1 MQLDKPNE
9 FVGMP
14 VFAELQTIMEQ
25 IFHKIPSIS
34 FEANDWETFPSEADQ
49 FEREKRIA
57 KVRVFNAN
65 EYVGQLRVVR
75 ENYRN
80 QGTMTVYRVNSPRI
94 ENRISP
100 KNTKTTTNAGQA
112 LRAALKHFA
121 HTASPDE
128 AISKAKETMAREMSN
143 MSYTANRNVERMG
156 DNYETQLVELA
167 FAVHRG
173 EAFDMNKIAK
183 VLNHKDADKLI
194 DTRRI
199 VHSVKDAFNADSGL
213 IVREERDGTLTAID
227 MSVAGPSPSKIS
239 RVADSYGLPELYQ
252 PKLAMLRMLDYKQA
266 VDSIG
271 VKFSI
276 ENTNWYY
283 LAAGE
288 IITTS

>member
-9 FVGMP
+9 FASMP

-25 IFHKIPSIS
+25 IFHKIPSIT
-34 FEANDWETFPSEADQ
+34 FEADDYETFRTADIDT
-49 FEREKRIA
+49 EKRIT

-65 EYVGQLRVVR
+65 EFVGHLRVVR
-75 ENYRN
+75 EQYRN

-94 ENRISP
+94 QNRISP

-128 AISKAKETMAREMSN
+128 TISKAKEAVAREMSN
-143 MSYTANRNVERMG
+143 MSYTANRNVEKMG
-156 DNYETQLVELA
+156 DNYESQLVELA

-173 EAFDMNKIAK
+173 EAFDMNRIAK
-183 VLNHKDADKLI
+183 VLNHKDADKVI

-199 VHSVKDAFNADSGL
+199 VHSVKDAFNANSGL

-227 MSVAGPSPSKIS
+227 MSVVGPSPSKIS
-239 RVADSYGLPELYQ
+239 KIADSYGLPELYQ

>member
-1 MQLDKPNE
+1 MQLDRPNE

-25 IFHKIPSIS
+25 IFLKLPSIS
-34 FEANDWETFPSEADQ
+34 YEATDWEMFRVADIDS
-49 FEREKRIA
+49 EKRIT
-57 KVRVFNAN
+57 KVKVFNAN
-65 EYVGQLRVVR
+65 EIVGQLRVVR

-80 QGTMTVYRVNSPRI
+80 QGTMTVYRINSPRI

-100 KNTKTTTNAGQA
+100 KNTKTTINAGQA
-112 LRAALKHFA
+112 LRAAVKHFS

-128 AISKAKETMAREMSN
+128 AIDTAKNTVAREVSN
-143 MSYTANRNVERMG
+143 LVYNANRNVERMG
-156 DNYETQLVELA
+156 DNYETQLVEMA
-167 FAVHRG
+167 FAVSRG
-173 EAFDMNKIAK
+173 EAFDMSKIAK

-199 VHSVKDAFNADSGL
+199 VSSVKDAFSADSGL

-227 MSVAGPSPSKIS
+227 MSATRPSAS
-239 RVADSYGLPELYQ
+239 RITKMANSYGLPELYQ
-252 PKLAMLRMLDYKQA
+252 PKLAMLRLLDYKQA

-283 LAAGE
+283 LAGGE

>member
-9 FVGMP
+9 FAPMP

-25 IFHKIPSIS
+25 IFHKIPSIT
-34 FEANDWETFPSEADQ
+34 FEADDYETFRATDID
-49 FEREKRIA
+49 FEKRIT
-57 KVRVFNAN
+57 KVRVFNSN
-65 EYVGQLRVVR
+65 EFVGHLRVVR
-75 ENYRN
+75 EQYRN

-94 ENRISP
+94 QNRISP

-121 HTASPDE
+121 HTASPEE
-128 AISKAKETMAREMSN
+128 AISKAKETMSREMSN
-143 MSYTANRNVERMG
+143 MSYNANRNVERMG

-173 EAFDMNKIAK
+173 EAFDMSKIAK

-199 VHSVKDAFNADSGL
+199 VHSVKDAFSANSGL

-239 RVADSYGLPELYQ
+239 KIADSYGLPELYQ

-276 ENTNWYY
+276 DNTNWYY

>member
-9 FVGMP
+9 FASMP

-25 IFHKIPSIS
+25 IFHKIPSIT
-34 FEANDWETFPSEADQ
+34 FEADDYETFRTADIDT
-49 FEREKRIA
+49 EKRITKA
-57 KVRVFNAN
+57 RVFNAN
-65 EYVGQLRVVR
+65 EFVGTLRVVR
-75 ENYRN
+75 EQYRN

-94 ENRISP
+94 QNRISP

-128 AISKAKETMAREMSN
+128 AINKAKETVAREMSN

-156 DNYETQLVELA
+156 DNYESQLVELA

-183 VLNHKDADKLI
+183 VLSHKDADKVI

-199 VHSVKDAFNADSGL
+199 VHSVKDAFNANSGL

-227 MSVAGPSPSKIS
+227 MSVVGPSPSRISKI
-239 RVADSYGLPELYQ
+239 ADSYGLPELYQ

>member
-9 FVGMP
+9 FAPMP

-34 FEANDWETFPSEADQ
+34 FEANDYETFRTADIDT
-49 FEREKRIA
+49 EKRIT
-57 KVRVFNAN
+57 KVKVFNAN
-65 EYVGQLRVVR
+65 EFVGTLRVVR
-75 ENYRN
+75 EQYRN

-94 ENRISP
+94 QNRISP

-128 AISKAKETMAREMSN
+128 AISKAKETVAREMSN
-143 MSYTANRNVERMG
+143 MSYTANRNVEKMG
-156 DNYETQLVELA
+156 DNYESQLVELA

-173 EAFDMNKIAK
+173 EAFDMNRIAK
-183 VLNHKDADKLI
+183 VLNHKDADKVI

-199 VHSVKDAFNADSGL
+199 VHSVKDAFNANSGL

-227 MSVAGPSPSKIS
+227 MSVVGPSPSKIS
-239 RVADSYGLPELYQ
+239 KIADSYGLPELYQ